1 MIIFI
6 SLCKQIWNNHLR
18 RKQGS
23 CPALSFSA
31 HLKTAMLPHVAT
43 CWQIELSALSF
54 LHPAFTR
61 AMALVVL
68 SSSFMWKQ
76 HLGLSPVN
84 LGRCLRNPPKTLMST
99 YACFILFPWESFNR
113 QTCKNHLRPKQGR
126 RLEKDLSV
134 AGKLQWCHM
143 LADWTHST
151 QFSPPCIPSSDGFS
165 YSFEFFCLKIALLL
179 VNSKSWALLAQ
190 PHPCFGGKALVGKL
204 VNLHTAR
211 LSKTRTLPGN
221 LSFTRALASVVL
233 SWAGLGR
240 ILGVAC
246 ATTEKHWCRKAFL
259 GKPHKAPLSKIMTL
273 PGKDF
278 VFLCTSEQ
286 LQCCYLLPHVIELS
300 ILSRAASK
308 CSANLGWKRRKGG
321 RPTTPQVHGVLQTHE
336 RSPLSLLVAWLSIT
350 RLNLRSLVSG
360 CTTALYNDKKAD
372 NGVKPRTFTTVIMR
386 TVSILPSC

>member
-31 HLKTAMLPHVAT
+31 HLKTAMLPHGAT

-84 LGRCLRNPPKTLMST
+84 LGRCLRNHPKTLMST
-99 YACFILFPWESFNR
+99 YACFILFPWENFNR

-211 LSKTRTLPGN
+211 LSQTRMLPGN

-246 ATTEKHWCRKAFL
+246 ATTEKHWCRKVFL
-259 GKPHKAPLSKIMTL
+259 GKPHKAPLSKTMTL

-286 LQCCYLLPHVIELS
+286 LQCCYLLPHVGTLNSAYSAEQHRNARLTWDEKGE
-300 ILSRAASK
+300 RGAARQLTK
-308 CSANLGWKRRKGG
+308 CTAYCKHTRDLHSHFWLLDC
-321 RPTTPQVHGVLQTHE
+321 P
-336 RSPLSLLVAWLSIT
+336 SPDWI
-350 RLNLRSLVSG
+350 
-360 CTTALYNDKKAD
+360 
-372 NGVKPRTFTTVIMR
+372 
-386 TVSILPSC
+386 